1 MTVRASAPV
10 KVQASVRA
18 SAPVMDL
25 ASVSKMDGVNDED
38 DVGDAG
44 HDDTSSGDYA

>member
-1 MTVRASAPV
+1 MTVPV
-10 KVQASVRA
+10 MVPVMVQAT
-18 SAPVMDL
+18 APVMDL

-44 HDDTSSGDYA
+44 HDDASSGDDA